1 MEAQGWLDKAMSVQ
15 LKAQRMVEEARSR
28 VGAAQSHSAQTYREL
43 GLEGQLDT
51 TGSQNLEEKAAGKGG
66 KDASIPEW
74 LQVETLMELL
84 RAGICWQEV
93 LQKMGFGPGLR
104 LGERPARVGEPIPK
118 QVMFHLEV
126 AFAVQQGYPIRVKL
140 LPQEEEQT
148 RVEEVTTATRVHEVL
163 GSEPNEELFFML
175 LEVTTRA
182 CWVWAQSMPILFRV

>member
-51 TGSQNLEEKAAGKGG
+51 TGSQILEEKVAGRVG

-84 RAGICWQEV
+84 QAGISWQEV

-118 QVMFHLEV
+118 QIMFHLEV

-140 LPQEEEQT
+140 LPQEVEPV
-148 RVEEVTTATRVHEVL
+148 RVEEVKAATQVQEVL
-163 GSEPNEELFFML
+163 GSDPTEELLSML
-175 LEVTTRA
+175 LEGTTLA
-182 CWVWAQSMPILFRV
+182 CWLWAL